1 MPDVIERERLVKSL
15 CLIIIEGITAS
26 SDMHNHNHSH
36 QPIHYDRAF
45 KIGIAL
51 NLGFVLVQATFGF
64 VTHSLALLA
73 DAGHNL
79 GDVLGLLIAWGAT
92 WLTRRRANERYTYG
106 FRRASIV
113 SPLIN
118 SSLLLGVTGFI
129 ALEAI
134 ERLFNPQPI
143 AGTTVM
149 LVAAIGIVIN
159 GITAW
164 MFHRHHQQDVNIK
177 GAFLHM
183 LADALVSAGVVV
195 SGLIIVFTQWPWV
208 DTIASIAISLII
220 AIGAWQLLQESLN
233 LALDGV
239 PPDVNL
245 AAIQDYLLNLSGVS
259 SIHDLHIWAMSSTE
273 PALTVHLIMPTGS
286 ARADFLAVVS
296 RELHQQ
302 FGIEHSTIQIETGIG
317 FLPCAQSQC
326 GA

>member
-1 MPDVIERERLVKSL
+1 
-15 CLIIIEGITAS
+15 
-26 SDMHNHNHSH
+26 MHNHHHSH
-36 QPIHYDRAF
+36 HPIRYDRAF
-45 KIGIAL
+45 KIGIVL

-64 VTHSLALLA
+64 LTNSLALLA

-79 GDVLGLLIAWGAT
+79 GDVLGLVIAWGAT
-92 WLTRRRANERYTYG
+92 WLARRRATERYTYG
-106 FRRASIV
+106 FRRASIF

-134 ERLFNPQPI
+134 ERFFTPKTI

-149 LVAAIGIVIN
+149 MVAAVGILIN
-159 GITAW
+159 GVTAW
-164 MFHRHHQQDVNIK
+164 MFHQEQQQDVNIK

-183 LADALVSAGVVV
+183 LADALVSAGVVI
-195 SGLIIVFTQWPWV
+195 SGLVIVWTGWQWVDAIASVLIIVV
-208 DTIASIAISLII
+208 I

-245 AAIQDYLLNLSGVS
+245 SAIQDYLLNLPGVS
-259 SIHDLHIWAMSSTE
+259 SIHDLHVWAMSSTE
-273 PALTVHLIMPTGS
+273 PALTVHLVMPTGS

-302 FGIEHSTIQIETGIG
+302 FGIEHSTIQIETGMG

-326 GA
+326 GV

>member
-1 MPDVIERERLVKSL
+1 
-15 CLIIIEGITAS
+15 
-26 SDMHNHNHSH
+26 MHNHNHSH
-36 QPIHYDRAF
+36 HPVRYDRAF

-51 NLGFVLVQATFGF
+51 NLGFVLVQAIFGF
-64 VTHSLALLA
+64 LTNSLALLA

-79 GDVLGLLIAWGAT
+79 GDVLGLVIAWGAT
-92 WLTRRRANERYTYG
+92 WLARRRATERYTYG
-106 FRRASIV
+106 FRRASIF

-129 ALEAI
+129 ALESI
-134 ERLFNPQPI
+134 ERCFTPKAI

-149 LVAAIGIVIN
+149 LIAAVGILIN

-164 MFHRHHQQDVNIK
+164 MFHREHQQDVNIK

-183 LADALVSAGVVV
+183 LADALVSAGVVM
-195 SGLIIVFTQWPWV
+195 SGLVIVLTGWQWV
-208 DTIASIAISLII
+208 DAIASVLISVVI
-220 AIGAWQLLQESLN
+220 AIGAWRLLQESLN

-245 AAIQDYLLNLSGVS
+245 LAIQDYLLNLSGVS
-259 SIHDLHIWAMSSTE
+259 SIHDLHVWAMSSTE
-273 PALTVHLIMPTGS
+273 PALTVHLVMPTGS

-302 FGIEHSTIQIETGIG
+302 FGIEHSTIQIETGMG

-326 GA
+326 GV